1 MTHLEDIPLHTH
13 YFSLPHFVVSPQM
26 LYFRDTG
33 VAKMGINKFFEQNI
47 QWLYGSSV
55 SENGQADLLTTAADL
70 TIMVSFVGSPFKV
83 I

>member
-1 MTHLEDIPLHTH
+1 
-13 YFSLPHFVVSPQM
+13 
-26 LYFRDTG
+26 
-33 VAKMGINKFFEQNI
+33 MGTYKFFEQNI

-55 SENGQADLLTTAADL
+55 SENGQVDLLTTAADL

>member
-1 MTHLEDIPLHTH
+1 
-13 YFSLPHFVVSPQM
+13 M
-26 LYFRDTG
+26 LYFRDDVTSG
-33 VAKMGINKFFEQNI
+33 KNGDKFFEQNI

-55 SENGQADLLTTAADL
+55 SENGHVDILTTAADL